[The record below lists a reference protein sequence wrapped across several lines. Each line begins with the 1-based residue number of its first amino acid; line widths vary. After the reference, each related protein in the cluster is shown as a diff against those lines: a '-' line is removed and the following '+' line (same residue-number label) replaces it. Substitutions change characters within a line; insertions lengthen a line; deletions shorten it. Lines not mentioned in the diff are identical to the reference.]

1 MNKSV
6 PTLLGIV
13 IILLVVVL
21 AVLIVNYKTTKGL
34 GEGKELVGTVGGEIL
49 MGEEA
54 PEEFIDTST
63 VTGSREP
70 EPVEAR
76 QFTSEQ
82 RARQSDRRQE
92 VQAGRDERRAEREG
106 AAPGAGE

>member
-34 GEGKELVGTVGGEIL
+34 GEGKQLVGTVGGEL
-49 MGEEA
+49 LLGEES

-70 EPVEAR
+70 EPAEATTVTPEL
-76 QFTSEQ
+76 QQ
-82 RARQSDRRQE
+82 RS
-92 VQAGRDERRAEREG
+92 VERRGG
-106 AAPGAGE
+106 AGGRRGTGGGAGE